1 MHLCINGL
9 LEFHEIKKF
18 LKKKKKEILLPTFEV
33 FVIFGS
39 RMYILGGLQM
49 SLRSFQ
55 LLKILVNKLIVFYL

>member
-18 LKKKKKEILLPTFEV
+18 LKKKILLPTFEV